1 MNIHWNLKPVTQEF
15 LAKQKEISR
24 FSYEE
29 KDGKA
34 QIKFT
39 LPQAKGIWGFGERF
53 DAFNQEGLQRK
64 NQVVE
69 HFTQQGQDTY
79 LPVPFFLTDS
89 LGFFLQT
96 KRICT
101 FVSKRTGAGLA
112 MTIALPVCDDDVY
125 FFTGRPKKCL
135 ADFLSMQQKAVLPP
149 SWAFGPWMSA
159 NRWNDQ
165 ETVLGEAEKAATYA
179 MPATV
184 LVIEAWSD
192 EATFYR
198 FNEGLWPDP
207 KKMVDTLHRQGIHL
221 ILWQIPV
228 LKKLDAGQVNAI
240 HEADCQEAIAKK
252 LVVAN
257 PDGTPYHIPKGKWFA
272 GGMVPDFTNPQLCR
286 WWFARREY
294 LLELGVDGF
303 KTDGGEFIYTDAVRF
318 HDGSDGTTMQNEYP
332 HAYTKA
338 YTEAIGTDR
347 VLFSRAGYI
356 GSQAT
361 PMHWAGD
368 QLSIWPELP
377 CILHAGL
384 NASVSGIPFWG
395 FDIGGFAGPLPSK
408 ELYLRSFLLATFC
421 PVMQWHSEPLG
432 GQFSQTKS
440 EAVNDRSP
448 WNMAKH
454 CNDDSILAICRKFSN
469 LRMELLPYIKQEAAY
484 SVSHGEPLMRPLFY
498 AYPDDATA
506 CAIEDEYLFGRS
518 LLIAPILNEGNDE
531 REIYLPSGSWLE
543 CGTDK
548 SLTGPCHL
556 RRTYDLG
563 HIGVFL
569 DKDSEHTFLKGLSLF
584 SSES

>member
-1 MNIHWNLKPVTQEF
+1 MNIHWNLEPVNLEYIARQIE
-15 LAKQKEISR
+15 LSH
-24 FSYEE
+24 FSWTN
-29 KDGKA
+29 KDGKM
-34 QIKFT
+34 QIQFT
-39 LPQAKGIWGFGERF
+39 IPRAKGIWGFGERF

-96 KRICT
+96 RLVCT
-101 FVSKRTGAGLA
+101 FVSRRTKNGLRV
-112 MTIALPVCDDDVY
+112 TIVLPVCDDGVY
-125 FFTGRPKKCL
+125 FFSGNPQKIL
-135 ADFLSMQQKAVLPP
+135 AGFLSLQEKAVLPP

-165 ETVLGEAEKAATYA
+165 ETVLKEAEKAATYA
-179 MPATV
+179 IPATV

-207 KKMVDTLHRQGIHL
+207 KKMIEVLHRQGLHL

-228 LKKLDAGQVNAI
+228 LKKLDAGQVHSI
-240 HEADCQEAIAKK
+240 HEADCQEAIANA
-252 LVVAN
+252 LVVTN

-272 GGMVPDFTNPQLCR
+272 GGMVPDFTNPHLCQ
-286 WWFARREY
+286 WWFKRREY
-294 LLELGVDGF
+294 LLEMGVDGF
-303 KTDGGEFIYTDAVRF
+303 KTDGGEFIYTDEVRF

-332 HAYTKA
+332 LSYTKA
-338 YTEAIGTDR
+338 YAKAIGKDR
-347 VLFSRAGYI
+347 ILFSRSGYV

-361 PMHWAGD
+361 PLHWVGD

-395 FDIGGFAGPLPSK
+395 FDIGGFAGPLPSA
-408 ELYLRSFLLATFC
+408 ELYLRSFMLATFW

-432 GQFSQTKS
+432 GQFSQTQS

-454 CNDDSILAICRKFSN
+454 YNDDSILAICRKFSN
-469 LRMELLPYIKQEAAY
+469 LRMELLPYIESEAAY
-484 SVSHGEPLMRPLFY
+484 SVFHGEPLMRPLFY
-498 AYPDDATA
+498 SYPEDDTA

-518 LLIAPILNEGNDE
+518 LLIAPILTQGDGE
-531 REIYLPSGSWLE
+531 REIYLPQGSWLE
-543 CGTDK
+543 SGTK
-548 SLTGPCHL
+548 EILNGPCHL

-569 DKDSEHTFLKGLSLF
+569 KLDFEHAFLKGLSLF
-584 SSES
+584 TNVR